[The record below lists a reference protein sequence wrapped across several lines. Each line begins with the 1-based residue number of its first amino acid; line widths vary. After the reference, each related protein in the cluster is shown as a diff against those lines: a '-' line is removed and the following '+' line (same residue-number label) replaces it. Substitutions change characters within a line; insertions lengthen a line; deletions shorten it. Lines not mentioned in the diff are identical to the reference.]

1 MVETGIATGLNSIY
15 RELHKFER
23 GLRPYQ
29 NNIQQTMKI
38 FLKILLILGGIGFVI
53 FVGFMGIM
61 IAAFGGFDKDY
72 SVSELKENFEEKK
85 AEIYEL
91 KNYIN
96 KIIPPDKSVEI
107 EFENNNTLGI
117 FLEEDQLIYLCQKL
131 LLLNKILE
139 DEGQVHPLEIEKLRL
154 ESSKLMTFSS

>member
-1 MVETGIATGLNSIY
+1 
-15 RELHKFER
+15 
-23 GLRPYQ
+23 
-29 NNIQQTMKI
+29 
-38 FLKILLILGGIGFVI
+38 
-53 FVGFMGIM
+53 MGIM

-72 SVSELKENFEEKK
+72 SVSELKENFEEKED
-85 AEIYEL
+85 EIYEL

-139 DEGQVHPLEIEKLRL
+139 DEGQVHPLEFEKLRL

>member
-1 MVETGIATGLNSIY
+1 MAETGIATGLNSIY

-61 IAAFGGFDKDY
+61 IAAFRGFDKDY
-72 SVSELKENFEEKK
+72 SISELKENFEEKK

-117 FLEEDQLIYLCQKL
+117 FHVKVGD
-131 LLLNKILE
+131 NFDSNWDVKISSGKADTFEKIFSGRRPINLF
-139 DEGQVHPLEIEKLRL
+139 VSEITATK
-154 ESSKLMTFSS
+154 